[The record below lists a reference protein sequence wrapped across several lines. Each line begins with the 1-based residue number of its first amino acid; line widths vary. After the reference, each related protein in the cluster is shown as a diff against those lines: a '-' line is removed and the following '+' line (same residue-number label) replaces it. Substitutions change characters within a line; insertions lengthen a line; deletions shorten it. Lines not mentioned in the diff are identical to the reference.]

1 MANKDIVKTV
11 RALLDE
17 RLPELGYELWNVE
30 YVKAGKDFNLNV
42 YIDKEGGI
50 STDDCEAVSRFLSA
64 KLDELELIDD
74 SYYLIVS
81 SPGLDRPLLTDEH
94 YKRYKGTEVDVSL
107 YKSVNGTKKLS
118 GTLAYRDEAE
128 LVLIIDGAELAI
140 PRETVSKV
148 KLKIVI

>member
-1 MANKDIVKTV
+1 MAKKDILRTV
-11 RALLDE
+11 RTLLDE

-50 STDDCEAVSRFLSA
+50 STEDCEVVSRFLSA
-64 KLDELELIDD
+64 KLDELDLVDD

-81 SPGLDRPLLTDEH
+81 SPGLDRELLTDEH
-94 YKRYKGTEVDVSL
+94 YGRYKGSEVDVSL
-107 YKSVNGTKKLS
+107 YRGVNGTKKLS

-128 LVLIIDGAELAI
+128 LVLIVDGEELAI

-148 KLKIVI
+148 RLKVIF